1 MESKELSEW
10 IRIYE
15 EKTGDTFQALPG
27 FTTWYLP
34 DRGFCQWKPVP
45 ESRAVLCW
53 NLCNDAHF
61 WRDAL
66 ECMVLQFGYDRIITI
81 CILPKQGREVVCT
94 PKENDDG
101 TIDYYVTNE
110 LRRPYKPWKNA
121 NERE

>member
-1 MESKELSEW
+1 M
-10 IRIYE
+10 
-15 EKTGDTFQALPG
+15 
-27 FTTWYLP
+27 
-34 DRGFCQWKPVP
+34 P
-45 ESRAVLCW
+45 ENKAILCW

-66 ECMVLQFGYDRIITI
+66 ECMGLQFGYDRIITI
-81 CILPKQGREVVCT
+81 CILHIKPYIRLWGWKIMQDFDTNGVHRYICMDKQGREVVCT